1 MSEKRAYVSEADYA
15 RRMKETVLPYLNAR
29 RYDGYFAGY
38 DGNLLHYV
46 KYAAGGGDGGAE
58 AAQKTA
64 IISHGFTES
73 AEKWREL
80 AFYFLQEGYNVY
92 IPEHRGHGLSYR
104 KTADKTLTHIDRF
117 SEYADDFEIFCDTVR
132 AETTG
137 EIYLYAHSMGCAIG
151 MLFME
156 RHPAFFKK
164 AFLSSP
170 MVVPNSGK
178 VPLWLAR
185 LIMKIAVK
193 TGKSEKRAFISSPY
207 PGDEKFE
214 DSARTSRAR
223 FDEYNEFKRTHE
235 DYQNYSS
242 TYGWVY
248 NSLIAG
254 KQILKK
260 GAPERVETPVFI
272 AAAENDTLVLRKP
285 QIALSKRLKNCRF
298 EVFAGAKH
306 EINGSEDGV
315 AFGDFDA
322 IFDFF
327 AAP

>member
-38 DGNLLHYV
+38 DGNVLQFV
-46 KYAAGGGDGGAE
+46 TSSAGGGDGGAE
-58 AAQKTA
+58 TAQKTA

-170 MVVPNSGK
+170 MVVPNPGK

-185 LIMKIAVK
+185 LLMKIARLFLRRIPATK
-193 TGKSEKRAFISSPY
+193 NSKILRALRGRGSTNTTSS
-207 PGDEKFE
+207 
-214 DSARTSRAR
+214 SARTKIIRIILPRTGGCTIRLSR
-223 FDEYNEFKRTHE
+223 
-235 DYQNYSS
+235 
-242 TYGWVY
+242 
-248 NSLIAG
+248 
-254 KQILKK
+254 
-260 GAPERVETPVFI
+260 
-272 AAAENDTLVLRKP
+272 
-285 QIALSKRLKNCRF
+285 
-298 EVFAGAKH
+298 
-306 EINGSEDGV
+306 GS
-315 AFGDFDA
+315 
-322 IFDFF
+322 
-327 AAP
+327 

>member
-46 KYAAGGGDGGAE
+46 KYAAGGGDGG

-151 MLFME
+151 LLFME

-170 MVVPNSGK
+170 MVVPESRESASVVGAAAYENRRENREIRK
-178 VPLWLAR
+178 AR
-185 LIMKIAVK
+185 VYFFAVSRRRKIRRFCAHFAGAVRRIQRVQAHARRL
-193 TGKSEKRAFISSPY
+193 SELFFHVRVGVQFADRREADI
-207 PGDEKFE
+207 
-214 DSARTSRAR
+214 
-223 FDEYNEFKRTHE
+223 
-235 DYQNYSS
+235 
-242 TYGWVY
+242 
-248 NSLIAG
+248 
-254 KQILKK
+254 KK
-260 GAPERVETPVFI
+260 GRAGTGGNAVFI

-285 QIALSKRLKNCRF
+285 QIALSNRLKNCRF

-306 EINGSEDGV
+306 EIYGSEDGV
-315 AFGDFDA
+315 AFGYFDA